1 MKTYRSFKDAR
12 KFVQK
17 QNIKSIAAWY
27 RFCKSGNKPNDIPAT
42 PYRTYSKQNKWKG
55 WGDWLGT
62 EIIATQDRKY
72 RSFKAA
78 RKFASSLNLKSRTSW
93 EKFCKSGNKPDDI
106 PNNPWNT
113 YKEKGWKGMGDFLGS
128 GVLAPKNMEFWN
140 FGQAKKFVRKLKIT
154 GKKDWQEFCR
164 KGKRP
169 KKLPSAPNNT
179 YKKEWKGWGDF
190 FGTRRIQDNKRKYRS
205 FDDARKF
212 VHKLKLSG
220 STEWRNYCNSG
231 NKPDDI
237 PSNPNN
243 TYRKQGTWTDWG
255 DWFGTN
261 NKSVVLK
268 SQNYLPW
275 QEAKP
280 IYRRL
285 AKEYRLKN
293 GSDWKK
299 FAKSHKKL
307 LDKLH
312 LPAQPW
318 TAYSKE
324 RVWRKMKNQ

>member
-1 MKTYRSFKDAR
+1 KTYRSFKDAR

-293 GSDWKK
+293 G
-299 FAKSHKKL
+299 
-307 LDKLH
+307 
-312 LPAQPW
+312 
-318 TAYSKE
+318 
-324 RVWRKMKNQ
+324 